1 MHATADIS
9 WQSTKHNGW
18 VHMRERLIIII
29 LREALS
35 LAATRI
41 LQCCVRSL
49 GSRRN
54 QKVDP
59 ILKCFKDPILVQI
72 PKKNFEMGIQF
83 GF

>member
-1 MHATADIS
+1 MQATADIS

-18 VHMRERLIIII
+18 VQMRERLIIIT
-29 LREALS
+29 REALYLGAS
-35 LAATRI
+35 RI

-54 QKVDP
+54 QPVDP
-59 ILKCFKDPILVQI
+59 ILKCFKDPILVQF
-72 PKKNFEMGIQF
+72 PNFFFEMGIQF